1 MSLILRLLASLLC
14 LFVLCAAVAPASA
27 HAESSPT
34 VGGMLSWPQDEMT
47 QALQIFVPNR
57 MQKFNVPGLAL
68 AVVADGKIVY
78 TGTFGRADR
87 ATKRPVTPSTLF
99 DGGELGETVAAYAA
113 MGMVDDKLL
122 FLDAPLSRDL
132 DKPWLNDA
140 DDSAKITLREVLTHR
155 SGLGDNVAHP
165 SPSTRFEPGTRF
177 SHSGVGFLYLQHV
190 MEVLMHEPFDTLMQA
205 RVFKPIGMESSGYLD
220 TPDVQSRLARGYV
233 SLSFLLKV
241 FYLPFAVAFVIILA
255 AVWVISWFL
264 LQRRLDPIDLLW
276 PLVGA
281 TGFAVAIV
289 WWGFGFASAVFVVG
303 GAFLCALMVGLFGG
317 MTYYL
322 LYIVGLARTRDGIIS
337 RGRSNREGMVGV
349 LALVVALVGSL
360 PALNWSIPVFHLDAL
375 RGAPRASV
383 AMSFHTTATDMAH
396 FMIEVMD
403 GHQLDDRMKARM
415 LGERVVVGGPF
426 YWSLFSGVR
435 TDGAHETFW
444 TRGSAMGFESLM
456 VMDPSRNA
464 GVVVLTNS
472 RSGGELAQ
480 DIARNIFGVEAVWSL
495 P

>member
-1 MSLILRLLASLLC
+1 VSSTLRLLASLLS
-14 LFVLCAAVAPASA
+14 LFVLCVGVAPAY
-27 HAESSPT
+27 AESSPT
-34 VGGMLSWPQDEMT
+34 AGGMLSWPQDEMT

-57 MQKFNVPGLAL
+57 MQKFNVPGLTL

-78 TGTFGRADR
+78 TGTFGKADR
-87 ATKRPVTPSTLF
+87 GTKRPVTPSTLF

-132 DKPWLNDA
+132 DTPWLSDA

-165 SPSTRFEPGTRF
+165 SPSTRFAPGTRF

-190 MEVLMHEPFDTLMQA
+190 MEVLTQEPFDALMQT
-205 RVFKPIGMESSGYLD
+205 RVFKPVGMESSGYLD
-220 TPDVQSRLARGYV
+220 TPDVQARLARGYV

-241 FYLPFAVAFVIILA
+241 FYLPFAIAFVIILA
-255 AVWVISWFL
+255 AVWLISWFL
-264 LQRRLDPIDLLW
+264 LQRRLDAIDFLW

-281 TGFAVAIV
+281 SVFAVAVV
-289 WWGFGFASAVFVVG
+289 WWGLGFASAVFVVG
-303 GAFLCALMVGLFGG
+303 ASLLCALIVGLLGG

-322 LYIVGLARTRDGIIS
+322 LYIVGLARRRDGIIS
-337 RGRSNREGMVGV
+337 RGRGNREGMVGF
-349 LALVVALVGSL
+349 LAIGVALVGFL
-360 PALNWSIPVFHLDAL
+360 PALNWSIPVLRLDAL
-375 RGAPRASV
+375 RGAPQASV
-383 AMSFHTTATDMAH
+383 ATSFHTTATDMAH

-403 GHQLDDRMKARM
+403 GHQLDGRMKARM

-435 TDGAHETFW
+435 ADGAHETFW

-472 RSGGELAQ
+472 RSGGELVQ